1 LDEAQ
6 VVESLRALVGHAGLK
21 GAVCLSTC
29 NRTEFYVTTQDEQ
42 GPERTTSRFFHYLAP
57 TPETA
62 AMVFSRPGE
71 AGLQHVFRVAS
82 GLDSMIL
89 GEAQVLAQFKRAHRI
104 AQQAG
109 TVDAE
114 LDLVMRR
121 AVEAAKQVR
130 STTGISR
137 QAVGFGQVAVKI
149 AQRQLGG
156 LSGRGV
162 VILGGGSVG
171 GSAARLLRRAGA
183 DPILVVRRGHR
194 AEAVAEAVGGELVA
208 LEELPLLSD
217 RFQLI
222 VCSTSSEARVLA
234 AAQVAAIRQCQ
245 PSGSRLLILDLAV
258 PRDVEPE
265 AARLE
270 GVDLFDIDHL
280 QDVIAANLNSREAHR
295 PKAEKVV
302 LQSVA
307 ELTDELETRG
317 AASVIA
323 ALVDRAEVVR
333 QGELQRAISRMRPI
347 DAPERA
353 HLERLTQAIAA
364 KLMHQPITFLRKH
377 ADDPERRRLLEEAFG
392 LLPAEA
398 AGED

>member
-29 NRTEFYVTTQDEQ
+29 NRTEFYVTTQDAQ

-62 AMVFSRPGE
+62 AMIFSRPGE
-71 AGLQHVFRVAS
+71 AGLRHVFRVAS

-130 STTGISR
+130 TTTGISR

-149 AQRQLGG
+149 AQQQLGG
-156 LSGRGV
+156 LGGRGV

-171 GSAARLLRRAGA
+171 GSAAKLLRRAGEG
-183 DPILVVRRGHR
+183 PILVVRRGHR

-208 LEELPLLSD
+208 LEDLPLLAD

-222 VCSTSSEARVLA
+222 VCSTSSDARVLA
-234 AAQVAAIRQCQ
+234 AAEVAAIRQRQ

-270 GVDLFDIDHL
+270 GVDLFDIDQL

-302 LQSVA
+302 LQSVT

-317 AASVIA
+317 AASLIA

-347 DAPERA
+347 DPTERA

>member
-29 NRTEFYVTTQDEQ
+29 NRTEFYVTTQDAQ

-62 AMVFSRPGE
+62 AMIFSRPGE
-71 AGLQHVFRVAS
+71 AGLRHVFRVAS

-130 STTGISR
+130 TTTGISR

-149 AQRQLGG
+149 AQQQLGG
-156 LSGRGV
+156 LGGRGV

-171 GSAARLLRRAGA
+171 GSAAKLLRRAGA
-183 DPILVVRRGHR
+183 GPILVVRRGHR

-208 LEELPLLSD
+208 LEDLPLLAD

-222 VCSTSSEARVLA
+222 VCSTSSDARVLA
-234 AAQVAAIRQCQ
+234 AAEVAAIRQRQ

-270 GVDLFDIDHL
+270 GVDLFDIDQL

-302 LQSVA
+302 LQSVT

-317 AASVIA
+317 AASLIA

-347 DAPERA
+347 DPTERA

>member
-1 LDEAQ
+1 
-6 VVESLRALVGHAGLK
+6 
-21 GAVCLSTC
+21 
-29 NRTEFYVTTQDEQ
+29 
-42 GPERTTSRFFHYLAP
+42 
-57 TPETA
+57 
-62 AMVFSRPGE
+62 
-71 AGLQHVFRVAS
+71 
-82 GLDSMIL
+82 
-89 GEAQVLAQFKRAHRI
+89 
-104 AQQAG
+104 
-109 TVDAE
+109 
-114 LDLVMRR
+114 
-121 AVEAAKQVR
+121 VEAAKQVR

-156 LSGRGV
+156 LRGRGV

-194 AEAVAEAVGGELVA
+194 AESVAEAVGGELVA

-347 DAPERA
+347 DATERA

>member
-1 LDEAQ
+1 
-6 VVESLRALVGHAGLK
+6 
-21 GAVCLSTC
+21 
-29 NRTEFYVTTQDEQ
+29 
-42 GPERTTSRFFHYLAP
+42 
-57 TPETA
+57 
-62 AMVFSRPGE
+62 M
-71 AGLQHVFRVAS
+71 
-82 GLDSMIL
+82 
-89 GEAQVLAQFKRAHRI
+89 
-104 AQQAG
+104 
-109 TVDAE
+109 
-114 LDLVMRR
+114 
-121 AVEAAKQVR
+121 
-130 STTGISR
+130 
-137 QAVGFGQVAVKI
+137 
-149 AQRQLGG
+149 
-156 LSGRGV
+156 
-162 VILGGGSVG
+162 
-171 GSAARLLRRAGA
+171 
-183 DPILVVRRGHR
+183 
-194 AEAVAEAVGGELVA
+194 
-208 LEELPLLSD
+208 
-217 RFQLI
+217 
-222 VCSTSSEARVLA
+222 
-234 AAQVAAIRQCQ
+234 
-245 PSGSRLLILDLAV
+245 LILDLAV

-347 DAPERA
+347 DATERA